1 MEPNNSHIIIDV
13 FSEYEIS
20 GRPIDNVYV
29 KSSWSL
35 SNFQNYSEVCISN
48 VIMCLTSHWL
58 IIFTQRQL
66 VDRQYTHIS
75 LVRSKVK
82 NPNYW

>member
-1 MEPNNSHIIIDV
+1 MEPNNSYIIIDV

-20 GRPIDNVYV
+20 GRPIDNAYV

-48 VIMCLTSHWL
+48 VIMCLTSH
-58 IIFTQRQL
+58 
-66 VDRQYTHIS
+66 
-75 LVRSKVK
+75 
-82 NPNYW
+82 